1 MRLITNSVMCNSH
14 TRTHTHTHTHTRA
27 RTHTHTH
34 THIHTSITSILIYCT
49 GEEWAEEWA
58 TGGECNGAGDNPLLR
73 SSTARVRWSR
83 LLLSTVSSICSFAL
97 LIREFILRCWGKE
110 NLFKISFGV
119 LIFANQ
125 VFRLTFISTRSLNCI
140 TRACNL
146 ASSLSKSCLVACL
159 DLLVLLPPSNTCCL
173 RLENTSTAELNAG
186 SMPPKS

>member
-1 MRLITNSVMCNSH
+1 MCNTH
-14 TRTHTHTHTHTRA
+14 THAHAHAHAHTHTHTHTP
-27 RTHTHTH
+27 
-34 THIHTSITSILIYCT
+34 ITSILIYCT
-49 GEEWAEEWA
+49 GEEWAGEWV
-58 TGGECNGAGDNPLLR
+58 TGGEFNGAGDNPLLR

-110 NLFKISFGV
+110 NIFKISFGV
-119 LIFANQ
+119 LICKSS
-125 VFRLTFISTRSLNCI
+125 FRLTFISTRSLNCI

-173 RLENTSTAELNAG
+173 RFENTSTAELNAG